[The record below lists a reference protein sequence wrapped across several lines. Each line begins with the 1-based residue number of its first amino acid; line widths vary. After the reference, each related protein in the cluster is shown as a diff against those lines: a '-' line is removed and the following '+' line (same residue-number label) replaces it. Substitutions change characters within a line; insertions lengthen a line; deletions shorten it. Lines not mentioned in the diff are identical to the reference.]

1 MNALTTPTLLPEPA
15 EISARQF
22 DLTIKR
28 LADDL
33 TYGNDASRF
42 VGPGVD
48 YAQTRPYTLGDSI
61 RSIDWKV
68 TARTGR
74 VHVKEYDAPKRVTV
88 YVVVDTSHSMMV
100 ASGALSKHGLGVWA
114 AATIA
119 LASIRRRSPVSLI
132 SGGDRGSAP
141 PPTLSRSLV
150 MRWLDGL
157 RVESVGEGTFAAKRL
172 DQILRVADRM
182 SLVVLISDLHDPAMI
197 DAAIRLRQ
205 RHDVVVLQ
213 PMDPAE
219 RGGLRAGF
227 VRGEE
232 AETGAEV
239 FLTSGR
245 RIRGERLDGKSPGK
259 LLADGAIDHVP
270 VGTDEPVGTILAAL
284 KRVVHSR
291 GGGRIAR

>member
-1 MNALTTPTLLPEPA
+1 MPTTAPPVTLPPPA

-42 VGPGVD
+42 VGAGVD

-74 VHVKEYDAPKRVTV
+74 FHVKEYDAPKRVTV
-88 YVVVDTSHSMMV
+88 YVVVDTSQSMAA
-100 ASGALSKHGLGVWA
+100 ASVPLSKQGLAVWA
-114 AATIA
+114 AAAIA
-119 LASIRRRSPVSLI
+119 LASIRRRSPVALL
-132 SGGDRGSAP
+132 SGGDRGSVP
-141 PPTLSRSLV
+141 PPTLSRSLA
-150 MRWLDGL
+150 MRWLDEL
-157 RVESVGEGTFAAKRL
+157 RLERAEERTRAAVRL
-172 DQILRVADRM
+172 DQILRIADRM
-182 SLVVLISDLHDPAMI
+182 SLVVLISDLHDPAMV

-213 PMDPAE
+213 PVDPAE
-219 RGGLRAGF
+219 GGALKAGF
-227 VRGEE
+227 IRGEE

-239 FLTSGR
+239 FLSSRR
-245 RIRGERLDGKSPGK
+245 RIGGSSPGK
-259 LLADGAIDHVP
+259 RLADGAIDHVAI
-270 VGTDEPVGTILAAL
+270 GTDEPVGTILAAL